1 MIQNPPHIVQKFL
14 FSRIK
19 FCADLPT
26 SLLMRRTIEREKS
39 IIQRPSPCWRHS
51 HSHSHIVPVIA
62 SSRGYEKDNYRSVF
76 QPISGVVTHTIPQ
89 FAPIDEQTQ
98 SMSPSFI
105 TRFDPNVTMKR
116 IHSINYTP
124 KHIVLEQNYKP
135 YDGYF
140 NDPIRKS

>member
-1 MIQNPPHIVQKFL
+1 MIQNPPHIVQKCL

-19 FCADLPT
+19 FRADLPT
-26 SLLMRRTIEREKS
+26 SLLMRRTIEKEKKANKGPVS
-39 IIQRPSPCWRHS
+39 VEV
-51 HSHSHIVPVIA
+51 IVIFVFLVIA
-62 SSRGYEKDNYRSVF
+62 SKYEKDNYRSGY

-89 FAPIDEQTQ
+89 FTPIDEQIQ
-98 SMSPSFI
+98 SKGRNFI

-124 KHIVLEQNYKP
+124 KHIVLEQNYQP
-135 YDGYF
+135 FDGYF